1 MTGGEKTGRGM
12 AGRVTSSTPSVP
24 RRRRRVR
31 RLRAPLTGAQGVFAA
46 IGTFVV
52 LIAIWAAVTLG
63 GLVNPLFLPSP
74 LDVVRALGEQAADG
88 SLASDI
94 AVSVYRITVGYLI
107 AVVMAVPLGV
117 LMGVNGWAR
126 SAVEPLMD
134 FIRYMPVVAFVPLT
148 IIWAGTDDLQK
159 FLIIWMGTFFQLVL
173 LVCDAV
179 MQVPANLIEF
189 GETLGLKRH
198 EIVTRIV
205 FPAAMPR
212 IWDALRVSLGWA
224 WTWLVVAELVA
235 ATSGLGYRITVSQ
248 RYFATDVIIGYVVVL
263 GILGLCFDQ
272 IMRAIGRHA
281 FRKWEGRR

>member
-1 MTGGEKTGRGM
+1 M
-12 AGRVTSSTPSVP
+12 ASTK
-24 RRRRRVR
+24 RRRSR
-31 RLRAPLTGAQGVFAA
+31 RLRTPLSRGQRIAAPLVTFAVLLALWALVTETGMVD
-46 IGTFVV
+46 
-52 LIAIWAAVTLG
+52 
-63 GLVNPLFLPSP
+63 PLFLPSP
-74 LDVVRALGEQAADG
+74 SAVAQALVDQAAQG
-88 SLASDI
+88 ALWTDI
-94 AVSVYRITVGYLI
+94 GTSVYRITVGYLI

-117 LMGVNGWAR
+117 MMGVNEWVL

-179 MQVPANLIEF
+179 MQVPQNLIDF
-189 GETLGLKRH
+189 GETLGMRKH
-198 EIVTRIV
+198 DIIMRIV
-205 FPAAMPR
+205 FPSSLPR

-263 GILGLCFDQ
+263 GILGLFFDQ
-272 IMRAIGRHA
+272 VMRAIGKRA
-281 FRKWEGRR
+281 FKRWEGRS

>member
-1 MTGGEKTGRGM
+1 MPAAK
-12 AGRVTSSTPSVP
+12 
-24 RRRRRVR
+24 RRKSR
-31 RLRAPLTGAQGVFAA
+31 RLRAPLRRGQRIAA
-46 IGTFVV
+46 SLATFVV
-52 LIAIWAAVTLG
+52 LLALWAAVTETG
-63 GLVNPLFLPSP
+63 MVDPLFLPSP
-74 LDVVRALGEQAADG
+74 SAVAQALVDQASQG
-88 SLASDI
+88 VLWSDI
-94 AVSVYRITVGYLI
+94 GTSVYRITVGYLI

-117 LMGVNGWAR
+117 MMGVSEWVL
-126 SAVEPLMD
+126 SAIEPLMD

-179 MQVPANLIEF
+179 MQVPQNLIDF
-189 GETLGLKRH
+189 GETLGMRKSR
-198 EIVTRIV
+198 IIMRIV
-205 FPAAMPR
+205 FPSSLPR

-263 GILGLCFDQ
+263 GILGLFFDQ
-272 IMRAIGRHA
+272 VMRAIGKRA
-281 FRKWEGRR
+281 FKRWEARP

>member
-1 MTGGEKTGRGM
+1 M
-12 AGRVTSSTPSVP
+12 ASARKHS
-24 RRRRRVR
+24 R
-31 RLRAPLTGAQGVFAA
+31 RLRTPLNRRQRVIAPIVTFAVLLGV
-46 IGTFVV
+46 
-52 LIAIWAAVTLG
+52 WAAATESGMVD
-63 GLVNPLFLPSP
+63 PLFLPSP
-74 LDVVRALGEQAADG
+74 TAVVQALADQAAQG
-88 SLASDI
+88 VLWTDI
-94 AVSVYRITVGYLI
+94 GTSVYRITVGYLI

-117 LMGVNGWAR
+117 MMGVSEWAL
-126 SAVEPLMD
+126 SAIEPLMD

-179 MQVPANLIEF
+179 LQVPQNLIDF
-189 GETLGLKRH
+189 GETLGMRKS
-198 EIVTRIV
+198 EIILRIV
-205 FPAAMPR
+205 FPSSLPR

-263 GILGLCFDQ
+263 GILGLFFDQ
-272 IMRAIGRHA
+272 VMRAIGRHA
-281 FRKWEGRR
+281 FKRWEGRR